1 MKLSIITVCYN
12 CVRNLSNTILSILQQ
27 KHGNFEYLVIDGN
40 SHDGTQEL
48 LHHCEQFF
56 GPRLRW
62 ISERD
67 KGIYDAMNKGLQ
79 MATGDVIGFL
89 NADDVYHHP
98 AVLDTIDNT
107 LSQHPEA
114 DAVHANLDF
123 INEQGDVT
131 RHWAGQDY
139 RPGAFQRGW
148 MPAHPTF
155 YCRRKC
161 FEQFG
166 TFDCNA
172 GTAADFELMLRFIE
186 KHHIQTCYIPEK
198 LIEMRRG
205 GVSTSGIRAII
216 RNTRLNQRAFRK
228 NGIPYPWHYPIT
240 RMLSKISF
248 FTRETP

>member
-12 CVRNLSNTILSILQQ
+12 SVRNLSNTILSILQQ
-27 KHGNFEYLVIDGN
+27 KHRNFEYLVIDGN
-40 SHDGTQEL
+40 SNDGTQEL

-79 MATGDVIGFL
+79 MASGDAIGFL

-98 AVLDTIDNT
+98 SVLDTIDST
-107 LSQHPEA
+107 LSRYPEA

-123 INEQGDVT
+123 INAQGHIT
-131 RHWAGQDY
+131 RHWAGHAY

-186 KHHIQTCYIPEK
+186 KHHIRTCYIPEK
-198 LIEMRRG
+198 LIEMRIG
-205 GVSTSGIRAII
+205 GVSTSGIRAIL
-216 RNTRLNQRAFRK
+216 RNTRLNQQAFRK
-228 NGIPYPWHYPIT
+228 NAIPYPWHYPVS
-240 RMLSKISF
+240 RFLSKMSL
-248 FTRETP
+248 FTREAP